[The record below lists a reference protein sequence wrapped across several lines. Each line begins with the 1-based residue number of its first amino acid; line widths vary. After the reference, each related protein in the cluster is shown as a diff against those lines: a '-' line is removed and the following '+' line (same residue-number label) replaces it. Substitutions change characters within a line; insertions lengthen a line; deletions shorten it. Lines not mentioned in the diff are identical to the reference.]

1 MSEPNPVL
9 LMGAGGSKVQ
19 AQSLFLL
26 FFFNYY
32 FLFIHNFDYEFENLT
47 IGLIQAIALLI

>member
-19 AQSLFLL
+19 AQPLFLL
-26 FFFNYY
+26 FFNYY

>member
-19 AQSLFLL
+19 AVPFSP